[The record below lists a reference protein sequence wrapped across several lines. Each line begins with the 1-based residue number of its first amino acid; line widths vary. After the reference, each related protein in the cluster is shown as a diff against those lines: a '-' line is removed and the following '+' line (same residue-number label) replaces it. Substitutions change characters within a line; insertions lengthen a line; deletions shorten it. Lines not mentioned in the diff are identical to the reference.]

1 MRGGNTSALVVTR
14 QGGSYMRQFL
24 VSFRTWVFTRIWF
37 QNYSI
42 SSSFVNVRLLAAS
55 WILERI
61 NRPVVRPI
69 SVLRSFSLSMA
80 GSVIIDCCCDYR
92 ELTPRSFPEKKN
104 LASLMWPY
112 IGRLLGYHWG
122 SPLILSLEHI
132 KELQPF
138 SWLLLWCWLLRRWVE
153 TVSPMYSH
161 VFWDQIIMPMGHNL
175 VYAGVFMLC
184 LARTNIACRLFLLLV
199 ATCKFANTV
208 IVIRPYQNV
217 SGFKTVNSDDLNSE
231 RRSKL
236 ISLIHCTLH
245 TSPMHWP
252 IQ

>member
-1 MRGGNTSALVVTR
+1 
-14 QGGSYMRQFL
+14 
-24 VSFRTWVFTRIWF
+24 
-37 QNYSI
+37 
-42 SSSFVNVRLLAAS
+42 
-55 WILERI
+55 
-61 NRPVVRPI
+61 
-69 SVLRSFSLSMA
+69 
-80 GSVIIDCCCDYR
+80 
-92 ELTPRSFPEKKN
+92 
-104 LASLMWPY
+104 
-112 IGRLLGYHWG
+112 
-122 SPLILSLEHI
+122 
-132 KELQPF
+132 
-138 SWLLLWCWLLRRWVE
+138 
-153 TVSPMYSH
+153 
-161 VFWDQIIMPMGHNL
+161 
-175 VYAGVFMLC
+175 MLC